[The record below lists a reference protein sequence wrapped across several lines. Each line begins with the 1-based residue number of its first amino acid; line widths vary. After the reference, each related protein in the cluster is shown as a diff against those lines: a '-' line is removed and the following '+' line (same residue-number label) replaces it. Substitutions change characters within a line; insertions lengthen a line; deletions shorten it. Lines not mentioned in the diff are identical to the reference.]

1 MSDKKFMY
9 RGAFILALIGLAFG
23 GYNYY
28 RATVAEIAIK
38 NLETRVDFSE
48 TILSKILTR
57 SSREQP
63 TFEFSLPTTRIPI
76 E

>member
-9 RGAFILALIGLAFG
+9 RGAFILALIGLSFG

-38 NLETRVDFSE
+38 NLETRIDFAE
-48 TILSKILTR
+48 TILNKIIVR
-57 SSREQP
+57 QIRYNEQ
-63 TFEFSLPTTRIPI
+63 TLEFDLPTTRN
-76 E
+76 